1 MKPILVI
8 QMLRMGDLILT
19 FPLLLWLQRRFPGQ
33 EIVVVAE
40 ARFYKDLA
48 VLGPSVRYVPSSDHN
63 RILQQEYS
71 LVINVSHRREG
82 AFLAGKV
89 RAEEK
94 IGPFLDTQDHMYIQG
109 NWQLYRAS
117 LVNSNR
123 HNTFHWAEL
132 NALDVI
138 PLGDLRATTWPAP
151 RQLSPDNAK
160 VGIFLGASQEEKR
173 PVASFWTELAQGLL
187 ARGVRPVLLG
197 GPGERELGRQV
208 AARLE
213 VPVLNLAGTTSLAQ
227 LARIGQT
234 LQLMITPDT
243 GPMHLAAWTGLQT
256 LNLSM
261 GPVNPWE
268 TGPYQGGHYVL
279 RTTMSCS
286 GCWSCRFGEPR
297 CTQVFAASK
306 IVRLV
311 DEVIRHRA
319 HNLEKMTFT
328 GLELMRSSR
337 RQGLYWLDPVGSVS
351 PSPSSRQALDRFWHY
366 LWKWHFGGC
375 NEATATKEA
384 AVFVTAFPILTAKM
398 RAGLLVL
405 CRKVAAQCAHG
416 PAGADDCFDHPFLP
430 ALAPCLRFARLVLEN
445 NDFSRASYLDV
456 LALFE
461 RIISLLE

>member
-19 FPLLLWLQRRFPGQ
+19 FPLLLWLQRRFPGH

-40 ARFYKDLA
+40 ARFYRDIA
-48 VLGPSVRYVPSSDHN
+48 GLGPSVRYVQYSDYN
-63 RILQQEYS
+63 RLVQQDYS

-82 AFLAGKV
+82 AFLAGRV

-94 IGPFLDTQDHMYIQG
+94 IGPYLDIHDHLYIQG

-138 PLGDLRATTWPAP
+138 SPGDLQATGWPAP

-160 VGIFLGASQEEKR
+160 VGIFLGASQDEKR
-173 PVASFWTELAQGLL
+173 PIASLWIELAQALL
-187 ARGVRPVLLG
+187 ARGMRPVLLG

-208 AARLE
+208 AARLD
-213 VPVLNLAGTTSLAQ
+213 VPVLNLAGTTSLSQ
-227 LARIGQT
+227 FARIGQT

-243 GPMHLAAWTGLQT
+243 GPMHLAAWTGLRT

-268 TGPYQGGHYVL
+268 TGPYQGGHYIL

-297 CTQVFAASK
+297 CTHAFAASK
-306 IVRLV
+306 IARLV
-311 DEVIRHRA
+311 DEVIRRRV

-337 RQGLYWLDPVGSVS
+337 RHGLYWLDPVGSF
-351 PSPSSRQALDRFWHY
+351 PAHPSSRHALDRFWHY
-366 LWKWHFGGC
+366 LWKWHFKTC
-375 NEATATKEA
+375 DEATATKEA
-384 AVFVTAFPILTAKM
+384 IDFVTGFPILAAKM

-416 PAGADDCFDHPFLP
+416 PAGADDCFDPPSLP
-430 ALAPCLRFARLVLEN
+430 ALAPCVRFARLVLEN
-445 NDFSRASYLDV
+445 RDFSRAAHLDV

-461 RIISLLE
+461 RTISLLE